1 MACLHILE
9 CPSSPFSQIFA
20 DTALIFFWMS
30 LSFGVGVAVF
40 WNSPTHSLLLAP
52 PQSPGPT
59 GQQVHWSLCSQ
70 HSLLINPGFQGRAS
84 RGTHYALRA
93 SSQKQPMANGLSFS
107 GWPPPKPPVPISHK
121 QSGVSPLRVPCSL
134 LGALCLH
141 KLVYKTPWICFHL
154 KTVWV
159 LFFFLAFLLS
169 PLRYFCPFL
178 NLKSYKAHYY
188 PKLTIIP

>member
-1 MACLHILE
+1 
-9 CPSSPFSQIFA
+9 
-20 DTALIFFWMS
+20 MS

-40 WNSPTHSLLLAP
+40 WNSPTHSLLLAPP

-107 GWPPPKPPVPISHK
+107 GWPPQSHQSPSHINNLEFPHWESLAPYWELSVFINLCTKHHEYVSISK
-121 QSGVSPLRVPCSL
+121 QSGCFFFFSISTFPIKIFLPLFELKKLQSSL
-134 LGALCLH
+134 L
-141 KLVYKTPWICFHL
+141 
-154 KTVWV
+154 
-159 LFFFLAFLLS
+159 S
-169 PLRYFCPFL
+169 
-178 NLKSYKAHYY
+178 KAHYY
-188 PKLTIIP
+188 SIIMQKHLVTYKTHTMEYNSYLNG